1 MTPQELKDEIRY
13 ELLLEARAES
23 LLEARLSID
32 SAFALEYF
40 TSDIIAVIDQL
51 VTIQNK
57 LSDYG
62 HYYTLVELLNQHN

>member
-13 ELLLEARAES
+13 ELLQEARAES

-40 TSDIIAVIDQL
+40 TSDVIAVVDQL

-57 LSDYG
+57 LSGYG
-62 HYYTLVELLNQHN
+62 HDYTLVELLNQYT

>member
-13 ELLLEARAES
+13 ELLQEARAES

-32 SAFALEYF
+32 SAFALEYL